1 MTKDRTTVL
10 FLGDVIALALSLF
23 LMLAIR
29 FDFNAQRA
37 VVVLQVKI
45 FLFLFVLWL
54 IIFFIFDLY
63 NLRLVNPNPRNIG
76 LLAIAIVTASLASVL
91 VFYISAYNG
100 ITPKTNLAIVAVIAF
115 VLLVFWRRLYY
126 TLFSSR
132 FVQRIAVIGEGPA
145 VDHLLTDMKKNPHI
159 GKVIHVQKKYTDAT
173 DIPSID
179 ILIAHNVD
187 LEGLFYV
194 SREKDC
200 EIFSLFEAYEALL
213 GKIPITLM
221 DDEKAVEVLTRK
233 NMLTYR
239 FIGRSF
245 EIIIA
250 LIVIA
255 LSSPFLI
262 LAICAI
268 LIEDGRPIFIR
279 QKRVG
284 KNGKQ
289 FLLYKLRTM
298 VKNAEINGAQWADKK
313 DPRVTRVGRILRK
326 THLDEVP
333 QMINILKGDIALI
346 GPRPE
351 RPEFVHELE
360 KAIPY
365 YFLRHTVK
373 PGFTGWAQIKFR
385 YARNIDDAKEKF
397 EYDLFYL
404 LKRNPLLNLGIT
416 LKTVQIIFTHQ

>member
-1 MTKDRTTVL
+1 
-10 FLGDVIALALSLF
+10 
-23 LMLAIR
+23 
-29 FDFNAQRA
+29 
-37 VVVLQVKI
+37 
-45 FLFLFVLWL
+45 
-54 IIFFIFDLY
+54 
-63 NLRLVNPNPRNIG
+63 
-76 LLAIAIVTASLASVL
+76 
-91 VFYISAYNG
+91 
-100 ITPKTNLAIVAVIAF
+100 
-115 VLLVFWRRLYY
+115 
-126 TLFSSR
+126 
-132 FVQRIAVIGEGPA
+132 
-145 VDHLLTDMKKNPHI
+145 
-159 GKVIHVQKKYTDAT
+159 
-173 DIPSID
+173 
-179 ILIAHNVD
+179 
-187 LEGLFYV
+187 LFYV

-298 VKNAEINGAQWADKK
+298 VKNAEINGAQWAD
-313 DPRVTRVGRILRK
+313 
-326 THLDEVP
+326 
-333 QMINILKGDIALI
+333 Q
-346 GPRPE
+346 
-351 RPEFVHELE
+351 
-360 KAIPY
+360 
-365 YFLRHTVK
+365 
-373 PGFTGWAQIKFR
+373 
-385 YARNIDDAKEKF
+385 
-397 EYDLFYL
+397 
-404 LKRNPLLNLGIT
+404 
-416 LKTVQIIFTHQ
+416 